1 MSKEY
6 QELQER
12 KRKWIPLACEGK
24 CSIKE
29 AAIKIGITERAVS
42 VLKRRY
48 RVYGDEIFTNG
59 HRGKEQ
65 SKKFSDETRAE
76 ICKIYR
82 EDYQGVSF
90 NTFRDCLASNH
101 DIKISIVPLTK
112 ILNDA
117 GIFSQKQYDSKY
129 IRLEKDRIF
138 EFEKAFKDFADFVC
152 TVGESK
158 DGTEHIGINNDGLS
172 DASMSFLRK
181 VYCQKLTDFSKENF
195 IRTKRDAKVNLD
207 SVKYVLEEIYA
218 FLKENKEFT
227 NYGRAVEVCV
237 SEVLN
242 QYHFGTLLNFQDK
255 NISCYEGIQKDIKE
269 LLVRLGELQ
278 G

>member
-1 MSKEY
+1 MKEI
-6 QELQER
+6 QF
-12 KRKWIPLACEGK
+12 
-24 CSIKE
+24 SSTDIK
-29 AAIKIGITERAVS
+29 GRITY
-42 VLKRRY
+42 KN
-48 RVYGDEIFTNG
+48 DD
-59 HRGKEQ
+59 K
-65 SKKFSDETRAE
+65 RAE
-76 ICKIYR
+76 ICKIYK
-82 EDYQGVSF
+82 EEYQGLSF
-90 NTFRDCLASNH
+90 SAFKDYLADYH
-101 DIKISIVPLTK
+101 HIKISAKALIK

-129 IRLEKDRIF
+129 IRLEKERIF

-158 DGTEHIGINNDGLS
+158 NGTEHIGINNDGLS

-195 IRTKRDAKVNLD
+195 IRTKRDTKVNLD

-227 NYGRAVEVCV
+227 KYGRAVEVCV

-255 NISCYEGIQKDIKE
+255 NISCYTGIQKDIKE

>member
-29 AAIKIGITERAVS
+29 AAIKIGITESSVS
-42 VLKRRY
+42 VLKHRY
-48 RVYGDEIFTNG
+48 RLNGDSIFING
-59 HRGKEQ
+59 HKGKDYQ
-65 SKKFSDETRAE
+65 QKKFSNEKRAE
-76 ICKIYR
+76 ICKIYK

-90 NTFRDCLASNH
+90 NTFRDILASNH

-117 GIFSQKQYDSKY
+117 GIFSQKQYDTKY
-129 IRLEKDRIF
+129 IRLEKERIF

-181 VYCQKLTDFSKENF
+181 VYCQKLSDFSKENF
-195 IRTKRDAKVNLD
+195 IRTKRDTKVNLD

-218 FLKENKEFT
+218 FLKENKDFT
-227 NYGRAVEVCV
+227 KYGRAVEICV

-255 NISCYEGIQKDIKE
+255 NISCYKGIQRNIKDLLIRLCE
-269 LLVRLGELQ
+269 L
-278 G
+278 